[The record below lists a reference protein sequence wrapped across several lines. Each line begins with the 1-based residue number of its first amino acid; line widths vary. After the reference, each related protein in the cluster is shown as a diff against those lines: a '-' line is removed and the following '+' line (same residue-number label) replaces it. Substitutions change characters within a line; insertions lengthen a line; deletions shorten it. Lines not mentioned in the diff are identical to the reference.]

1 MGGAMHVGG
10 VRSGVH
16 FGAAL
21 VTVTMQ
27 LFQLLAAS
35 PTHKATSC
43 VPIPTIGRAALDRG
57 GVVAVISRVARY
69 VNAEHA
75 SKLPLSSTWGAKRVV
90 FGPFRLD

>member
-1 MGGAMHVGG
+1 MQVGG
-10 VRSGVH
+10 VMSGVH

-21 VTVTMQ
+21 VTVTRH

-43 VPIPTIGRAALDRG
+43 VPIPTIGRAALDTG
-57 GVVAVISRVARY
+57 GVVALISRVARY

-75 SKLPLSSTWGAKRVV
+75 SKLPLSNTFGFKSVV